1 MRFQVMAEVLVA
13 SLRSIANDTDMIGLS
28 CDCHGHVVED
38 IAADGAADQVWELL
52 EHAAFDHASRN
63 GVQIHRASTL
73 INGYELG
80 RIAELP
86 PVTDHEYAWRER
98 NPL

>member
-1 MRFQVMAEVLVA
+1 MTFQIMAEALVA

-28 CDCHGHVVED
+28 CDCHGFVVED
-38 IAADGAADQVWELL
+38 IAIDGATEQVRELL

-63 GVQIHRASTL
+63 GVQMHRTSTL

-80 RIAELP
+80 RIADLP
-86 PVTDHEYAWRER
+86 PVTDHEDAWRER